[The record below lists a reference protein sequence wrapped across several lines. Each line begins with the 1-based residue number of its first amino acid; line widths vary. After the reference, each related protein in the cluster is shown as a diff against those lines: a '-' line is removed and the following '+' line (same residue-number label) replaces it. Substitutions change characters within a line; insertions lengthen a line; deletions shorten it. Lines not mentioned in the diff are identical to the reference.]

1 MEIEF
6 IELFSKMYG
15 VEVTKNYTIYY
26 ETEDGRRKC
35 LFPDGVILNEYII
48 LEFNGTLWHADKR
61 KYAKG
66 DIVHDGI
73 TAEEIWKRDAFKKQ
87 VYESQGFKLFVMWEL
102 DFQKNKIGSVRKL
115 VDEVLKSIKRI

>member
-1 MEIEF
+1 
-6 IELFSKMYG
+6 MYG

-35 LFPDGVILNEYII
+35 LFHDGVILNEYII
-48 LEFNGTLWHADKR
+48 LEFNGTLWYADKR

-73 TAEEIWKRDAFKKQ
+73 TAEEI
-87 VYESQGFKLFVMWEL
+87 WEL